1 MATLT
6 LFVSPDYVKKAT
18 ILGKT
23 IDDDLLSPA
32 ILSAQERYILPTL
45 GSKLY
50 RKMLNDIEGSG
61 LTGDYL
67 TLANTKI
74 IPSLTQYAVAEV
86 IPHLR
91 VRLANNSAT
100 TANSENATAVTM
112 ADLQPLIHR
121 AIELGDFH
129 RERLIDYLD
138 YNSSDFPEY
147 NTATYPDLQPTRRNY
162 SQGLNL
168 DPTYDLQDEIIIRQL
183 LGLKR

>member
-6 LFVSPDYVKKAT
+6 LFVSPDYIKKAT

-23 IDDDLLSPA
+23 IDDDILSPA
-32 ILSAQERYILPTL
+32 ILSAQERYILPIL

-50 RKMLNDIEGSG
+50 RKMLNDIESDS
-61 LTGDYL
+61 LTGVYL
-67 TLANTKI
+67 TLVNTKI
-74 IPSLTQYAVAEV
+74 VPSLTQYAVAEV

-100 TANSENATAVTM
+100 TASSENSAAVAM

-121 AIELGDFH
+121 ATELGDFH

-138 YNSSDFPEY
+138 YNSGDYPEY
-147 NTATYPDLQPTRRNY
+147 NTTSYPDLQPTRRNY
-162 SQGLNL
+162 SQGLNI
-168 DPTYDLQDEIIIRQL
+168 DPNYDLQDEIIIRQL
-183 LGLKR
+183 LGLRR